1 MQHDMVVPTNAYTNK
16 DTIFLKK
23 CLCALRDSM
32 GGTNRKRGWERG
44 QRREKG
50 KKREGGGERRNK
62 IEGRGLM
69 GEVKGDEERCD

>member
-1 MQHDMVVPTNAYTNK
+1 
-16 DTIFLKK
+16 
-23 CLCALRDSM
+23 M